1 MFLFCIFERKLFLNP
16 GWELPS
22 QPVAFTT
29 PSVSLFTMFLF
40 RCFVPLQ
47 FYVCVLVCFT
57 SVLVRVRLINRA
69 APSSSHPPVCR
80 KTCARGGKVP
90 FAPNKNENMVAKV
103 DSEDLSY
110 PRSICVYAISCIP
123 VRIQLDQIKHA
134 DMYIIIVA
142 CWFNLNLNFNALQ
155 GMVVKKRTLTQHFFS
170 NHRDRET
177 IGRH

>member
-90 FAPNKNENMVAKV
+90 FAPNKNENMVAEV

-142 CWFNLNLNFNALQ
+142 C
-155 GMVVKKRTLTQHFFS
+155 
-170 NHRDRET
+170 
-177 IGRH
+177 